1 MEIEDTINA
10 QRLIPENKNS
20 TYRLPT
26 TSATAG
32 ANSRRKKS
40 KTTEELAYELKFA
53 QKSKEDLWKYAF
65 TGPKFRRD
73 LVCIL
78 EMPFLT
84 WEEQKCKKALQQAE
98 RKRDRAA
105 KKSKRAGKPCISD
118 REDIQKALRGIN
130 SSEPTAIQA
139 AQKGR
144 DEVLSSALRSTNP
157 YRSEQEAARPRSR
170 DSVEKMSPLTCTTF
184 RAARPIPSK
193 AQSSSDPAQNKIW
206 KDSSRA
212 TRMTDFILHDVPS
225 LPPPVPLKDV
235 EAGYAPAAK
244 PSIPLK
250 LETFRCDICGS
261 QAVAGYD
268 NMKGSL
274 RFCPSCYEPPT
285 PIELPPSP
293 KFAPRESSKP
303 VKTDILAPL
312 DADPVLPRTHFRS
325 PLSVMVNQTQTLA
338 NETHGAGS
346 GLLSMWMNDLID
358 EDDPIY
364 NPPTPAKYLESQ
376 KSMLSPPRLPS
387 IEPTSPLRPN
397 WKKRVASS
405 VYPED
410 EYSALSTVPERPLPP
425 IPDKFRQEW
434 QKGNKRSIFHHDSPF
449 ASLGEAGMRAV
460 NDLLADRDGNRT
472 TYYGLLE
479 DYISK
484 GDDDHYLEDSLKAN
498 ID

>member
-1 MEIEDTINA
+1 MNA
-10 QRLIPENKNS
+10 QRLIPENNNS

-26 TSATAG
+26 SFATAG
-32 ANSRRKKS
+32 ANSRRKRS
-40 KTTEELAYELKFA
+40 KTTNELAYELKFA

-105 KKSKRAGKPCISD
+105 KKTKRAGKPCSGD
-118 REDIQKALRGIN
+118 TEDIHGALSGIK

-144 DEVLSSALRSTNP
+144 EEVLSSALQRTNP
-157 YRSEQEAARPRSR
+157 YRSEQETARPRSR
-170 DSVEKMSPLTCTTF
+170 DSVEKLSPLTCTTF
-184 RAARPIPSK
+184 RAARQISSE
-193 AQSSSDPAQNKIW
+193 ALCGSDQSQSNVC
-206 KDSSRA
+206 KDWSRA
-212 TRMTDFILHDVPS
+212 TRMTDFIRHDIPS

-244 PSIPLK
+244 PSIPLE
-250 LETFRCDICGS
+250 LGILRCDICGS

-293 KFAPRESSKP
+293 KFAPRGSSKR
-303 VKTDILAPL
+303 VKADILAPL
-312 DADPVLPRTHFRS
+312 DAGPMLPRTHFRS
-325 PLSVMVNQTQTLA
+325 PLSLIADQTQTLA
-338 NETHGAGS
+338 NEARNRSS
-346 GLLSMWMNDLID
+346 GLLSMWINDLID

-364 NPPTPAKYLESQ
+364 NPPTPPNYLESERP
-376 KSMLSPPRLPS
+376 KVLPPRLPS
-387 IEPTSPLRPN
+387 IELTSPLRPN
-397 WKKRVASS
+397 WKKRIASS

-410 EYSALSTVPERPLPP
+410 EYSALSTVPEGPLPP
-425 IPDKFRQEW
+425 IPYKFRQEW
-434 QKGNKRSIFHHDSPF
+434 QKGNKRSIFHQTSPF

-460 NDLLADRDGNRT
+460 NDLLADRGDNRT

-484 GDDDHYLEDSLKAN
+484 GDDDRWLEDRMKAN